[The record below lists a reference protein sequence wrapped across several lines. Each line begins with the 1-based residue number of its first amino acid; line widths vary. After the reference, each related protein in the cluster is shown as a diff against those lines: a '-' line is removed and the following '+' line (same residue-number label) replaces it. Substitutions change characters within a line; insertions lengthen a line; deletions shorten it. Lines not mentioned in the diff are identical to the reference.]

1 MAKNGSKCHLGD
13 FIFLVVLGKGSFGKV
28 MLAERRGSAELFAI
42 KILKKDVVVQDDDA
56 ASTLVERRVLA
67 LGPRPHFLTHLR
79 STFQTPDRLYF
90 VMEYVTGGDLMY
102 HIQQVGKFKEPHAA

>member
-1 MAKNGSKCHLGD
+1 
-13 FIFLVVLGKGSFGKV
+13 
-28 MLAERRGSAELFAI
+28 MLAERRGSSELFAI

-67 LGPRPHFLTHLR
+67 LGPRPHFLTHLH

-90 VMEYVTGGDLMY
+90 LIAGNHWARLGGAL
-102 HIQQVGKFKEPHAA
+102 GALG

>member
-1 MAKNGSKCHLGD
+1 
-13 FIFLVVLGKGSFGKV
+13 

-67 LGPRPHFLTHLR
+67 LGPRPHFLTHLH
-79 STFQTPDRLYF
+79 STFQTPVRDWDKLGG
-90 VMEYVTGGDLMY
+90 TGRG
-102 HIQQVGKFKEPHAA
+102 VGQTGRDWESLGGTGSQ